1 MVKFARMIHQETDR
15 DNYMFLTMYEYRPKS
30 KGQGHVTSG
39 LNVVR
44 VICSQKQLPN
54 RCVTVQAA
62 L

>member
-44 VICSQKQLPN
+44 VICS
-54 RCVTVQAA
+54 
-62 L
+62 